1 QATPARH
8 CPGTAVWGE
17 PQPLVGP
24 EAIHA
29 LAGTGLDLRRL
40 TWARQIH
47 GADVA
52 RATAAGG
59 FAGQADV
66 LVTTERGAPLAIF
79 TADCLPVTVYDPGA
93 RVLALAHVGWRG
105 TVRGAVQAAVSAVT
119 DAGGRPDRLVAA
131 IGPSIGP
138 CCYEVDEPVIREFA
152 WAYPK
157 TWEPWARATGPGR
170 FRLDLWAS
178 NEALMAAAGVHP
190 ARIEN
195 PRVCTA
201 CHADL

>member
-1 QATPARH
+1 
-8 CPGTAVWGE
+8 
-17 PQPLVGP
+17 
-24 EAIHA
+24 
-29 LAGTGLDLRRL
+29 
-40 TWARQIH
+40 QIH

-79 TADCLPVTVYDPGA
+79 TADCLPVTVYDA
-93 RVLALAHVGWRG
+93 RAHVLALAHVGWR
-105 TVRGAVQAAVSAVT
+105 RAVHRAVPAAVRAVT

-138 CCYEVDEPVIREFA
+138 CCYEVDEPVIRDFA
-152 WAYPK
+152 SAYPK
-157 TWEPWARATGPGR
+157 TRERWTHATGPAR
-170 FRLDLWAS
+170 WKLDLWAA
-178 NEALMAAAGVHP
+178 NEDLLAAAGVDR
-190 ARIEN
+190 ARIDN

-201 CHADL
+201 CHADLLYSYRKGNRGRLLSLAALP